1 VVLYKKYLPTTF
13 TVLTIKLYFMA
24 KQIFK
29 VQLDGVDITAA
40 QAAGLQKAINTA
52 ATTYIAKNFKALPK
66 DSIWGIKNPEWLG
79 IWIKNFKNL
88 DALKKLG
95 GFKRF

>member
-1 VVLYKKYLPTTF
+1 
-13 TVLTIKLYFMA
+13 MA

-29 VQLDGVDITAA
+29 VQLDGVELSKA
-40 QAAGLQKAINTA
+40 QTDGLQKAINTA
-52 ATTYIAKNFKALPK
+52 ATSYLAQNIRTLPK

-88 DALKKLG
+88 DALKKVE
-95 GFKRF
+95 GFKLQR